1 MAASS
6 QYRRKLVGGAPRL
19 GDGRMYLVL
28 LVFGVVIGAAGVV
41 LTVSGVSLRD
51 GTFDAAVL
59 TPGIVALLGGLLL
72 IGLGVGLRTL
82 KRIEQALTSRPMP
95 RVVGASDSPKSPE
108 VSDTSTGPA
117 PVAFA
122 SQATRESQP
131 GAAAQ
136 VASEAESKAPAPDN
150 DKASQPAPTIVLSA
164 LEANANADA
173 QRAGKAG
180 NGTAGLRL
188 STPARSATP
197 NERQSGPAFDALW
210 PKGPR
215 PSRVAQVTPAATQTP
230 GAELVQPQQNAA
242 QTAAAASHANTVTSH
257 ANDGGAIADVS
268 ILKSGVVNGMPYTL
282 YSDGSIEAQLPE
294 GTLRFGSITELRNHI
309 EPSA

>member
-188 STPARSATP
+188 STCTVCNSKRAAKRAGLRCVMAERTAPLAR
-197 NERQSGPAFDALW
+197 GPGHAGSDPDA
-210 PKGPR
+210 GR
-215 PSRVAQVTPAATQTP
+215 
-230 GAELVQPQQNAA
+230 GASS
-242 QTAAAASHANTVTSH
+242 TAAKCCA
-257 ANDGGAIADVS
+257 DRGGS
-268 ILKSGVVNGMPYTL
+268 ISRK
-282 YSDGSIEAQLPE
+282 YSDIS
-294 GTLRFGSITELRNHI
+294 RK
-309 EPSA
+309 